1 MILLLRYGN
10 PITLILTLQ
19 RQVSFSFPSMIGP
32 SRITIED
39 QLKLNHRLTVNLI
52 GMDKSTLYKAKFGE
66 DRAAMIFDRV
76 AQAGAE
82 VGIKFSFGGK
92 TGNTRNSHRLVQL
105 GKSKSPEVQTRIVEE
120 LFEAYFEK
128 EQDITSLE
136 VLKKAGVNAGID
148 EKEVTDWLNSDK
160 GGKQVDE
167 EVMEARMERITGV
180 PNYTVNDRYEVGGAQ
195 DPQVFLSL
203 FEKIK
208 TLEGRQSEM

>member
-1 MILLLRYGN
+1 M
-10 PITLILTLQ
+10 P
-19 RQVSFSFPSMIGP
+19 
-32 SRITIED
+32 
-39 QLKLNHRLTVNLI
+39 LI
-52 GMDKSTLYKAKFGE
+52 GTDKATLYRAKFGE

-76 AQAGAE
+76 TQAGAE

-105 GKSKSPEVQTRIVEE
+105 GKAKSPEVQTRVIEE
-120 LFEAYFEK
+120 LFQAYFEK

-136 VLKKAGVNAGID
+136 VLKTAGVNAGLD
-148 EKEVTDWLNSDK
+148 ENEVIEWLKSDN

-180 PNYTVNDRYEVGGAQ
+180 PNYTVNGRYEVGGAQ
-195 DPQVFLSL
+195 DPQVFLTL

-208 TLEGRQSEM
+208 TLEGRQSEI